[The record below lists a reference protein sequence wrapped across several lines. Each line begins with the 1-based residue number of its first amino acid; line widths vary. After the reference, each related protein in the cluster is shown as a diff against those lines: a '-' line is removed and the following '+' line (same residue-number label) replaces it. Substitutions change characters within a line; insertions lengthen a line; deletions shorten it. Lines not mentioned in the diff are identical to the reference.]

1 MRRLLAACLAGAF
14 VALSLPAAAQQK
26 VPRRPKLAQGADT
39 NSWHSYYQLGLTSLQ
54 KRPQL
59 AGDAFYW
66 ASRLNPIAPEPQFA
80 QWVAYWKARPDRFFD
95 YWFMGKKFVV
105 EAKETK
111 QIDSLRYNA
120 MLKNPMMFQGLWMRI
135 FDDYDGIQTS
145 LDPATQG
152 FLAYGRGDHRRAV
165 DRFATALKEN
175 RKSQSLR
182 YDRALAFA
190 QLTEYDSATAELQK
204 LLEDKAK
211 KDEKDLVRFYESKAM
226 YEYSIGMLQLA
237 KGDVEAAKAAY
248 GRALT
253 EDLSF
258 AMAHYQLAELALATG
273 DSATALQELD
283 QAVQLDSSYVGSRFV
298 YGLALLVQGRTADA
312 ERHLRKAIELE
323 PHFSAAYFPLA
334 YILEFDG
341 KNAEAAA
348 MYEAFALRA
357 PQLDGERAAAA
368 RKRAA
373 ELRATASAGGEAR
386 P

>member
-1 MRRLLAACLAGAF
+1 MRRLLVACLAGAF
-14 VALSLPAAAQQK
+14 VTLSISAAAQQK
-26 VPRRPKLAQGADT
+26 APRRPKLEPGADT
-39 NSWHSYYQLGLTSLQ
+39 NSYHAYYQLGLMSIR
-54 KRPQL
+54 KRPEL

-66 ASRLNPIAPEPQFA
+66 ASRLNPMAPEPRFA
-80 QWVAYWKARPDRFFD
+80 QWVAYWKARPERFVD
-95 YWFMGKKFVV
+95 YWFLEKKFVV
-105 EAKETK
+105 QAKETK
-111 QIDSLRYNA
+111 QIDSLRYSA
-120 MLKNPMMFQGLWMRI
+120 LLRNPMMYQGLWLRI
-135 FDDYDGIQTS
+135 FDDFDGIQSS

-152 FLAYGRGDHRRAV
+152 FLAYGQGNHRRAV
-165 DRFATALKEN
+165 DRFATALREN
-175 RKSQSLR
+175 KRNQSLR
-182 YDRALAFA
+182 YERALAFA
-190 QLTEYDSATAELQK
+190 QLAEYDSATVELQK

-237 KGDVEAAKAAY
+237 KGDIDAAKAAY

-258 AMAHYQLAELALATG
+258 AMAHYQLAELALASG

-283 QAVQLDSSYVGSRFV
+283 QAVQLDSTYVGSRYV

-312 ERHLRKAIELE
+312 ERQLRKAIELE
-323 PHFSAAYFPLA
+323 PYFSGPYFPLA
-334 YILEFDG
+334 YLLEFEG
-341 KNAEAAA
+341 RNAEAAT

-357 PQLDGERAAAA
+357 SQLDGERAASA

-373 ELRATASAGGEAR
+373 ELRATVSTGGEVK

>member
-1 MRRLLAACLAGAF
+1 
-14 VALSLPAAAQQK
+14 
-26 VPRRPKLAQGADT
+26 
-39 NSWHSYYQLGLTSLQ
+39 
-54 KRPQL
+54 
-59 AGDAFYW
+59 
-66 ASRLNPIAPEPQFA
+66 
-80 QWVAYWKARPDRFFD
+80 
-95 YWFMGKKFVV
+95 MGKKFVV

-135 FDDYDGIQTS
+135 FDDYQGIQTS

-175 RKSQSLR
+175 KKNQSLR

-298 YGLALLVQGRTADA
+298 YGLALLVQGRTVDA

-341 KNAEAAA
+341 KNTEAAE
-348 MYEAFALRA
+348 MYEAFAQRA
-357 PQLDGERAAAA
+357 PQLDGDRAAAA

-373 ELRATASAGGEAR
+373 ELRATASAGGEAK